1 MSLQTDR
8 IFLDALMS
16 NAELTAMLGAKD
28 ATATKEAVLPRIYNT
43 AIPLPDEEADNVP
56 VPYIILSFDALT
68 NDQSTKDSFEGDTDQ
83 VQIGIEIA
91 AVNRPQ
97 LGTLAELVRQTVREY
112 FENIDPEDDDY
123 ELIPLDYQFSAS
135 AVQYDAQKPCYW
147 QVLQYQCDTNL

>member
-1 MSLQTDR
+1 
-8 IFLDALMS
+8 MS

-28 ATATKEAVLPRIYNT
+28 ATATTEAVLPRIYNT

-135 AVQYDAQKPCYW
+135 AVQYDSAKPCHW

>member
-1 MSLQTDR
+1 
-8 IFLDALMS
+8 MS

-68 NDQSTKDSFEGDTDQ
+68 NDQSTKDSFEGNTDQ

-135 AVQYDAQKPCYW
+135 AVQYDAQKPCHW